1 MKPVAAALALLL
13 LLAGCTPSPTAASEQ
28 SRPTVSSLSP
38 NSGSIGTPV
47 TVTGTSFTVSGNTLT
62 FTPMA
67 LAAGATMPN
76 EPSVIPNVTSNGTT
90 LVFNILPVWRP
101 ACSYSPPGPC
111 PIAHIPTAAG
121 TYGVTVTNTN
131 GVSNV
136 ATLNVR

>member
-13 LLAGCTPSPTAASEQ
+13 LAGCTPSSTAASEQ

-38 NSGSIGTPV
+38 DFGSIGTQI
-47 TVTGTSFTVSGNTLT
+47 TITGSGFTPSGNTLS
-62 FTPMA
+62 FTAMA
-67 LAAGATMPN
+67 LAAGATMPSA
-76 EPSVIPNVTSNGTT
+76 PSVIPNLTSNGTM
-90 LVFNILPVWRP
+90 LVFNILSVWRP

-121 TYGVTVTNTN
+121 TYGVTVTNAN